1 MSEKPKLERNAC
13 QHIVDLK
20 LPISL
25 GADFERY
32 SSGSM
37 LMTMSKATFKGDGV
51 EGTMCVDMGGTVVE
65 VSLGSRR
72 WRIKLADLIPAVM
85 EADLRYLES

>member
-1 MSEKPKLERNAC
+1 MSEKPKLEKNSVVKT
-13 QHIVDLK
+13 IDVK
-20 LPISL
+20 LDISL

-51 EGTMCVDMGGTVVE
+51 EGTLCVDMGGTIVE

-85 EADLRYLES
+85 EADSQYLKS